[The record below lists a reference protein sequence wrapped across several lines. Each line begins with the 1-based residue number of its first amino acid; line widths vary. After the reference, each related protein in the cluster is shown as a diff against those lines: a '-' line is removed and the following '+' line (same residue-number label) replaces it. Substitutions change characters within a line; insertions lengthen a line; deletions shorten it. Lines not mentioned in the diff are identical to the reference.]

1 MVQWE
6 DLGHG
11 YQMDLGSNYDA
22 RNFPSRPGVKT
33 AFPVQGTQVQPLMRK
48 LRSQMLYSK
57 DKKKKKI
64 MMPALI
70 T

>member
-1 MVQWE
+1 MAQWE

-11 YQMDLGSNYDA
+11 HQMDLGSSYDA
-22 RNFPSRPGVKT
+22 RNFPGWPVVRTVFPG
-33 AFPVQGTQVQPLMRK
+33 QGAQVQSLIRK
-48 LRSQMLYSK
+48 LRSQTLYSK
-57 DKKKKKI
+57 AKKKKI

>member
-1 MVQWE
+1 MVPWE
-6 DLGHG
+6 GLGHG

-22 RNFPSRPGVKT
+22 RNFPGRPVVKT
-33 AFPVQGTQVQPLMRK
+33 VLPVQGAQVQTLIRK

-57 DKKKKKI
+57 AKKKKKI